1 MEAGGTPKERMVKM
15 MKMLTPAEVAE
26 RFSVSY
32 DTALLLIKSSG
43 IPYLKIGR
51 QYRVSED
58 VINGL
63 INQNEIVIVDYDE

>member
-1 MEAGGTPKERMVKM
+1 MEAGGTPKERMVKK

-26 RFSVSY
+26 RLSVSY

-58 VINGL
+58 VIDGL